1 MKTVEKRTW
10 LNPRHK
16 AVYLNKKG
24 GDYLFFYCVRKG
36 KEFKREFIKDS
47 HTSEKRLRI
56 SFEINGYFAFVD
68 LSVEDVNPK
77 KSIEWKL
84 EKLEDY
90 VYNNF
95 LSVKSWGISINN
107 NF

>member
-36 KEFKREFIKDS
+36 KELKREFVKNSDLTES
-47 HTSEKRLRI
+47 FLRLT
-56 SFEINGYFAFVD
+56 FEINGYFAYTD
-68 LSVEDVNPK
+68 LTVEDVNFK
-77 KSIEWKL
+77 KSINWTLKKL
-84 EKLEDY
+84 DNY
-90 VYNNF
+90 VYDNF
-95 LSVKSWGISINN
+95 LSVKAWGISIEN

>member
-1 MKTVEKRTW
+1 MF
-10 LNPRHK
+10 
-16 AVYLNKKG
+16 YLCLFVP
-24 GDYLFFYCVRKG
+24 YLSCFVF
-36 KEFKREFIKDS
+36 
-47 HTSEKRLRI
+47 
-56 SFEINGYFAFVD
+56 FAFVD
-68 LSVEDVNPK
+68 LSVEDINPK

-95 LSVKSWGISINN
+95 LSVKSWGVSINN